1 MANGVGTALGLSI
14 GATNLA
20 AVTADNA
27 ITRKPVLTLYPERP
41 AEIGIPAENPR
52 LQGPGVVI
60 TGFVNRVGDPR
71 GVVAVDGSVHRSEVL
86 VADGLRALA
95 YAATGGRA
103 LPDDIAVT
111 YPAHWE
117 SPAVEALGAALSEIP
132 EWSRRTRPILLIPDA
147 AATLLAVRTSPG
159 IPPRGTVAVCDFGG
173 SGTNIT
179 LMHADGD
186 YRALAPTVRHR
197 DFSGDLIDQALLGAV
212 IANMPTTGAFPSGNA
227 AIGSLSRLRSACRI
241 AKEQLSSGTVATLT
255 DGLTG
260 TSGEI
265 RLTRHELDDAIRPSL
280 DSAISA
286 LDEALARNGI
296 RDLVAVVSTGGGA
309 NLPTVTTAL
318 SRHFRV
324 PVATTP
330 RPQFTPALG
339 AALRVA
345 HGPGDAGATL
355 SAPAAPAMPATLSAP
370 AAPATARASVRP
382 ASRPEA
388 TATTQAPPADP
399 TQAELARAWS
409 ATGHNS
415 RVTAAGYSGPD
426 PDAATGAAEPAA
438 GSVEAAPEAVTR
450 KRLVSRWHLLPA
462 AAIIITV
469 AAVLLVGT
477 AVAIGLTAQNKSAT
491 TPTPALSA
499 TPAAPP
505 PAPHSAT
512 AEPAPPPPDVP
523 VPSTSDTTPP
533 AETETPMT
541 TTPRATPQAAPPP
554 APARPA
560 APRKVAA
567 PPIPP
572 VPGVNEPIPGL
583 DRVNQIIQEIE
594 GNLGITALGPI
605 PAH

>member
-27 ITRKPVLTLYPERP
+27 ITRKPVLTQYPDRP

-71 GVVAVDGSVHRSEVL
+71 GVVAVDGSVHRGELL
-86 VADGLRALA
+86 VADALRALA
-95 YAATGGRA
+95 HAATGGRP

-117 SPAVEALGAALSEIP
+117 SAAVDALGAALSEIP
-132 EWSRRTRPILLIPDA
+132 EWSRRARPILLIPDA

-197 DFSGDLIDQALLGAV
+197 DFSGDLVDQALLGAV
-212 IANMPTTGAFPSGNA
+212 IANMPTTGAFPTGDA

-241 AKEQLSSGTVATLT
+241 AKEQLSSATVTTLT

-260 TSGEI
+260 TRGEV
-265 RLTRHELDDAIRPSL
+265 RLTRHELDDAIRPAL

-286 LDEALARNGI
+286 LDDALARNGI

-309 NLPTVTTAL
+309 NLPAVTTAL

-330 RPQFTPALG
+330 RPQLTAAVG

-355 SAPAAPAMPATLSAP
+355 SAPATPSTLSAP
-370 AAPATARASVRP
+370 AAPATARA
-382 ASRPEA
+382 
-388 TATTQAPPADP
+388 
-399 TQAELARAWS
+399 WS
-409 ATGHNS
+409 ATGHNP
-415 RVTAAGYSGPD
+415 RATGAGYTGPD
-426 PDAATGAAEPAA
+426 PDAATGAAA
-438 GSVEAAPEAVTR
+438 AAPEPAEGAPETVKR
-450 KRLVSRWHLLPA
+450 KPLVSRLHLLPA
-462 AAIIITV
+462 AAIIIAV

-477 AVAIGLTAQNKSAT
+477 AVAIGLTSQHKSAT
-491 TPTPALSA
+491 TPAPALS
-499 TPAAPP
+499 TTQAAPP
-505 PAPHSAT
+505 AAPHSAT

-533 AETETPMT
+533 AATETPMT
-541 TTPRATPQAAPPP
+541 TTPRATPQAAPP
-554 APARPA
+554 APARRA

-572 VPGVNEPIPGL
+572 VPGVDGPIPGL

-594 GNLGITALGPI
+594 GNLGISALGPI
-605 PAH
+605 PSR

>member
-1 MANGVGTALGLSI
+1 MANGVGTTLGLSI
-14 GATNLA
+14 GTTNLA
-20 AVTADNA
+20 AVTSDNA
-27 ITRKPVLTLYPERP
+27 ITRKPVLTLYPDRP

-60 TGFVNRVGDPR
+60 TGFVNRLGDPR

-86 VADGLRALA
+86 IADGLRALA

-103 LPDDIAVT
+103 VPDDVAVT

-117 SPAVEALGAALSEIP
+117 SPAVEALGAALGEIP
-132 EWSRRTRPILLIPDA
+132 EWSQRTRPILLIPDA
-147 AATLLAVRTSPG
+147 AATLLAVRTNPG
-159 IPPRGTVAVCDFGG
+159 IPPRGTVALCDFGG
-173 SGTNIT
+173 GGTNIT
-179 LMHADGD
+179 LMQADGD

-197 DFSGDLIDQALLGAV
+197 DFSGDLIDQALLGVA
-212 IANMPTTGAFPSGNA
+212 IANMPTTGAFPSGTA

-241 AKEQLSSGTVATLT
+241 AKEQLSSSTVTTLT

-260 TSGEI
+260 TRGEV

-280 DSAISA
+280 AGLIVA
-286 LDEALARNGI
+286 LEEALARNGI

-330 RPQFTPALG
+330 RPQLAAAVG
-339 AALRVA
+339 AAMRVA

-355 SAPAAPAMPATLSAP
+355 SAPAAPAT
-370 AAPATARASVRP
+370 ATARASVRP
-382 ASRPEA
+382 DSRPGA
-388 TATTQAPPADP
+388 TATAEAPPAEA
-399 TQAELARAWS
+399 THGELVRAWS
-409 ATGHNS
+409 ATGHTS
-415 RVTAAGYSGPD
+415 RVSATGATGYPR
-426 PDAATGAAEPAA
+426 PDAGSLTGAAEPA
-438 GSVEAAPEAVTR
+438 PETPRR
-450 KRLVSRWHLLPA
+450 KRLFSRRHLLPA
-462 AAIIITV
+462 TAVIITV

-477 AVAIGLTAQNKSAT
+477 AVAIGLNSQNKTAT
-491 TPTPALSA
+491 TPTPALST

-505 PAPHSAT
+505 PAPNSAT
-512 AEPAPPPPDVP
+512 AQPAPPPPDVP

-541 TTPRATPQAAPPP
+541 TTPRATPQAAPPA
-554 APARPA
+554 APAG
-560 APRKVAA
+560 PRRVAA

-572 VPGVNEPIPGL
+572 IPGVNEPIPGL

-594 GNLGITALGPI
+594 GNLGVSALGPI
-605 PAH
+605 PAR

>member
-1 MANGVGTALGLSI
+1 MANGVGAALGLSI
-14 GATNLA
+14 GTTNLA
-20 AVTADNA
+20 AVTSDNA
-27 ITRKPVLTLYPERP
+27 ITRKPVLTLYPDRP

-86 VADGLRALA
+86 IADGLRALA

-103 LPDDIAVT
+103 VPDDVAVT

-117 SPAVEALGAALSEIP
+117 SHAVEALGAALSEIP
-132 EWSRRTRPILLIPDA
+132 EWSQRARPVLLIPDA
-147 AATLLAVRTSPG
+147 AATLLAVRTNPG

-179 LMHADGD
+179 LMRADGD
-186 YRALAPTVRHR
+186 YRALAPTVAHR
-197 DFSGDLIDQALLGAV
+197 DFSGDLIDQALLGVA
-212 IANMPTTGAFPSGNA
+212 IANMPTTGAFPSGTA

-241 AKEQLSSGTVATLT
+241 AKEQLSSATVATLT

-260 TSGEI
+260 TRGEV

-280 DSAISA
+280 GSVIAA
-286 LDEALARNGI
+286 LEEALARNGI

-330 RPQFTPALG
+330 RPQLTAAVG

-355 SAPAAPAMPATLSAP
+355 SVPAASAAS
-370 AAPATARASVRP
+370 AAPATSTARAAARP
-382 ASRPEA
+382 APAPRPEA
-388 TATTQAPPADP
+388 TATAQAPPAEP
-399 TQAELARAWS
+399 TQGQMARAWS
-409 ATGHNS
+409 ATGHSS
-415 RVTAAGYSGPD
+415 RVIAAGATGKPAS
-426 PDAATGAAEPAA
+426 DAGSLTGAAE
-438 GSVEAAPEAVTR
+438 AAPETAER
-450 KRLVSRWHLLPA
+450 KPLASRRHLLPA

-477 AVAIGLTAQNKSAT
+477 AMAIGLTSQNKSAT
-491 TPTPALSA
+491 TPMPTLSTA
-499 TPAAPP
+499 PAAPP
-505 PAPHSAT
+505 PAPNSAT
-512 AEPAPPPPDVP
+512 AQPAAPPPDVP

-541 TTPRATPQAAPPP
+541 TTPRATPQAAPPVAP
-554 APARPA
+554 APPA
-560 APRKVAA
+560 APRRVAA

-572 VPGVNEPIPGL
+572 IPGVNEPVPGL

-594 GNLGITALGPI
+594 GNLGISGLGPI